1 MPVVGSFA
9 SMIPVAS
16 NPTSGPMSLLRRDG
30 RGGGWERRRMGEEED
45 GRGGAWE
52 RGRDGKIR
60 REEDGREGLK

>member
-16 NPTSGPMSLLRRDG
+16 NPTSGPMSLLRR
-30 RGGGWERRRMGEEED
+30 GWERRRMGEEE
-45 GRGGAWE
+45 GWE
-52 RGRDGKIR
+52 RRRDGKIR

>member
-1 MPVVGSFA
+1 
-9 SMIPVAS
+9 
-16 NPTSGPMSLLRRDG
+16 
-30 RGGGWERRRMGEEED
+30 MGEEED